1 MHANSIASLCIH
13 RNATQIGVSQLK
25 FGTFLALHSI
35 CMITTA
41 SYASNRDYFNEFR
54 WGTCSEQPAS
64 NSNRMQILWAYNTT
78 LKKIWQAPVT
88 WISISRL

>member
-41 SYASNRDYFNEFR
+41 SYASNRDIILM
-54 WGTCSEQPAS
+54 
-64 NSNRMQILWAYNTT
+64 NSGEELAANSLHQTAIECKSCELIT
-78 LKKIWQAPVT
+78 LC
-88 WISISRL
+88 

>member
-41 SYASNRDYFNEFR
+41 SYASNRDIILMNSGE
-54 WGTCSEQPAS
+54 ELAA
-64 NSNRMQILWAYNTT
+64 NSNRMQIL
-78 LKKIWQAPVT
+78 
-88 WISISRL
+88 